1 MQIQVNTDNQIQ
13 GGEKLTQQ
21 VNAVVERALG
31 RFGERIT
38 RVEVHLSDENN
49 SAKYGDNDM
58 RCLMEARLTGMQPIS
73 VSHRDESLEQALD
86 GAADKLEK
94 TLKRTLS
101 RLDDP
106 KGRTASSGGETD

>member
-1 MQIQVNTDNQIQ
+1 MQIQVNTDNQIE

-21 VNAVVERALG
+21 VHAVVERALG

-38 RVEVHLSDENN
+38 RVEVHLSDENSN
-49 SAKYGDNDM
+49 AKSGDNDI

-73 VSHRDESLEQALD
+73 VSHQDASLAQALD
-86 GAADKLEK
+86 GAAGKLERS
-94 TLKRTLS
+94 LKRTLS

-106 KGRTASSGGETD
+106 KGRTVFSGDEAD